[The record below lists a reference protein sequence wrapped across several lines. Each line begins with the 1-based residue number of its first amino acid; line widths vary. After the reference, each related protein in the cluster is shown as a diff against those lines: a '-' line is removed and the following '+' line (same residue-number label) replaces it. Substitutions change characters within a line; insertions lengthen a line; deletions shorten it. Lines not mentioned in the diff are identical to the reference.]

1 MESLISNDIDID
13 IIYDIGGKSIVM
25 CKGHSPHERRFHRRS
40 GGFGRRMFLTKQEK
54 ENLKEMKIKHIEQ
67 YQEFL
72 QKELTGVNEYLE
84 ELKKD

>member
-1 MESLISNDIDID
+1 
-13 IIYDIGGKSIVM
+13 
-25 CKGHSPHERRFHRRS
+25 
-40 GGFGRRMFLTKQEK
+40 MFLTKQEK

-72 QKELTGVNEYLE
+72 QKELAGVNEYLE